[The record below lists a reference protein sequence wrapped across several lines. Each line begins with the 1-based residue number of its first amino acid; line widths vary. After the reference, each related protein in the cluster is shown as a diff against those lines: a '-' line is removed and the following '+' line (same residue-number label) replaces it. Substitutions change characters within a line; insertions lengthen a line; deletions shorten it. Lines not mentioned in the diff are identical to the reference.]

1 MITWPVFS
9 PSVHVQPATQPQ
21 PQLRFRIICLSNG
34 SKSIIQRF
42 VPIRSLY
49 CNRKTVH
56 RMMDVF
62 LTNEE
67 ISAAFEV
74 HRSLNLNWPTVD
86 VLEVDGADISM
97 LNKLRL
103 EN

>member
-1 MITWPVFS
+1 
-9 PSVHVQPATQPQ
+9 
-21 PQLRFRIICLSNG
+21 
-34 SKSIIQRF
+34 
-42 VPIRSLY
+42 
-49 CNRKTVH
+49 
-56 RMMDVF
+56 MMDVF

-103 EN
+103 ENQI